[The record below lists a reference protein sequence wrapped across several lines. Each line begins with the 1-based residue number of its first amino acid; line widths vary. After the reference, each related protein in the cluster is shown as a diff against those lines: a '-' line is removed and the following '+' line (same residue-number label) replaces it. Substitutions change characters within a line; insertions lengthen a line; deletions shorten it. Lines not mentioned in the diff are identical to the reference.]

1 MRPFIS
7 ISEKG
12 PLLVPAGI
20 LFGIALFFF
29 GSSETSADVEKTID
43 FVHDIQPILEENCW
57 HCHGPDEQE
66 SGLRLDRRSTMLRGG
81 DYGLPTVVPGHPEK
95 SYLIE
100 VVNHVDPD
108 MAMPPDEDMLPE
120 AQRNLLRQWIAE
132 GADWP
137 GQMSA
142 TQAKITAELPWS
154 FKPFS
159 RPEIP
164 VEKTTSDNP
173 IDTFLLAGL
182 HKKELTFSP
191 QADPATLIR
200 RASIVLTG
208 LPPTPE
214 DVQAFSQD
222 FASTPDA
229 AYRQLL
235 DRLFASAHFGERW
248 AQHWL
253 DVIRWAETNGSE
265 SNMYRKNAWIYR
277 DYVIRAFNEDKPYD
291 QFLFEQIA
299 GDTTGHGDATG
310 YLVSG
315 PHVPVATVGQE
326 PSARRQAR
334 ADRLDEVVQTVG
346 ASALG
351 VTVGCARCHNHKFDP
366 ISIQDYYALTAVF
379 EDIEFGS
386 RFPEFDKDH
395 PHRKQGQELYRAIA
409 RKRYQLREAGPWQ
422 EDWQGYAEIHFPATK
437 TDAVRITFETNS
449 VWIDEL
455 ELFGLGNLNKNLALA
470 SNGATIEAVEGMS
483 VLRKKIESVN
493 DGEYGT
499 EQWAAKAAQGEKQR
513 PWLVVRLKESES
525 VDRIRLS
532 SNRENFLATDYL
544 TDIKPYR
551 LPNYRVEVRD
561 ESGVWQ
567 QVAASAD
574 EKQLNKAHPS
584 RSKTL
589 ADLQALIE
597 QFNREGPRPS
607 FVGRFIK
614 PAVTH
619 VLHRGSPENPR
630 DVVLPAAPARLA
642 GNLALGKAASGP
654 DRRRAFATWLTSPEN
669 PLPARVLVNRLW
681 HHVFGQGIVSTP
693 ADFGTAGAVPTHPE
707 LLDWLAAE
715 LIQPTRRTF
724 KNTPPHAWSMKHMLR
739 LMVTSQAFCQDSA
752 PRPDAMAVDSSNSLL
767 WRFTPRRLEAE
778 VIRDSILVAS
788 GSLENMIGGPSYRIH
803 NVKKRYAQWEVVD
816 NHGNETWRRM
826 IYQER
831 MRRVDDQIFTAFD
844 FPDCGQIKAKRPVS
858 TTPLQALNLLNSPF
872 VLSQSKLIA
881 GRALAESEGDFDKAT
896 ERCFE
901 LLLARPPSSAER
913 AVVSR
918 ITTRDD
924 LILLCRAVL
933 NSNAFTF
940 LE

>member
-1 MRPFIS
+1 MTFPTWI
-7 ISEKG
+7 
-12 PLLVPAGI
+12 LLGVAGI
-20 LFGIALFFF
+20 FLWPSTALAEDTA
-29 GSSETSADVEKTID
+29 SID
-43 FVHDIQPILEENCW
+43 FTGDIQPILEENCW
-57 HCHGPDEQE
+57 HCHGPEEQE
-66 SGLRLDRRSTMLRGG
+66 SGLRLDRRAAMLKGG
-81 DYGLPTVVPGHPEK
+81 DYGISTVVPGHPEK

-108 MAMPPDEDMLPE
+108 MAMPPDEDMLPK
-120 AQRNLLRQWIAE
+120 AQRDLLRQWITE
-132 GADWP
+132 GAEWP
-137 GQMSA
+137 GQMEGAEAELA
-142 TQAKITAELPWS
+142 TELPWS
-154 FKPFS
+154 FESFS
-159 RPEIP
+159 RPLVP
-164 VEKTTSDNP
+164 DMATVSDNP
-173 IDTFLLAGL
+173 VDAFLLSEL
-182 HKKELTFSP
+182 HKKELVFSP

-214 DVQAFSQD
+214 EVRAFSED

-229 AYRQLL
+229 AFRQLL
-235 DRLFASAHFGERW
+235 DRLFASPHFGERW

-409 RKRYQLREAGPWQ
+409 RKRYQLREAGPWE
-422 EDWQGYAEIHFPATK
+422 EDWNGYAEIHFPATN

-513 PWLVVRLKESES
+513 PWLVIRLKESES

-589 ADLQALIE
+589 ADLQALIK

-642 GNLALGKAASGP
+642 GDLALGETASGP
-654 DRRRAFATWLTSPEN
+654 DRRRAFAAWLTSPEN

-715 LIQPTRRTF
+715 LIQPTLRTF
-724 KNTPPHAWSMKHMLR
+724 KNTPPHAWSIKHMLR
-739 LMVTSQAFCQDSA
+739 LMLTSQAFCQTSTPQPA
-752 PRPDAMAVDSSNSLL
+752 ALAIDSSNSLL

-788 GSLENMIGGPSYRIH
+788 GSLEYEIGGPSFRIH

-881 GRALAESEGDFDKAT
+881 ERALAESEGDFDRAID
-896 ERCFE
+896 RCFE
-901 LLLARPPSSAER
+901 LLLSRSPNSAER
-913 AVVSR
+913 TAVSM
-918 ITTRDD
+918 IMTTDD
-924 LILLCRAVL
+924 LVLLCRAVM